1 MNVVE
6 KQGDEKM
13 KLAQER
19 TAGAGLVVVAVFVWL
34 AVVVF
39 TRDLDLIVGVGF
51 VAMGV
56 SGAAY
61 TAMVWANRRIADRP
75 AAASFAMFV
84 ALIALGGV
92 RFAPIWFALPAT
104 LALLPCLIVALAV
117 LYREGKTPEKLMERS
132 G

>member
-1 MNVVE
+1 MMIPVR
-6 KQGDEKM
+6 QRIAGGG
-13 KLAQER
+13 LA
-19 TAGAGLVVVAVFVWL
+19 VVAVATWL

-39 TRDLDLIVGVGF
+39 TRDIDLIVGVGF
-51 VAMGV
+51 IAMGV

-61 TAMVWANRRIADRP
+61 TAMVWADRRIAARP

-92 RFAPIWFALPAT
+92 RFAPVWFALPAT
-104 LALLPCLIVALAV
+104 LALLPCLIVAIAAV
-117 LYREGKTPEKLMERS
+117 YREGRTPEGLTQGR